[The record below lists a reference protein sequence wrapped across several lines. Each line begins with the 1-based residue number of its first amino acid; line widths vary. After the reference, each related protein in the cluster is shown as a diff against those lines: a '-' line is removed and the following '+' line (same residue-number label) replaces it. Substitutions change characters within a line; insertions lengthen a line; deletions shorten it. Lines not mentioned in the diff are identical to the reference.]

1 MKIFAHSI
9 IKSLKRCNGG
19 LYRSRCDHLS
29 EKLTMLKISS
39 LKAEQKQAVVGLFNG
54 KDVMAI
60 LSKGFGK
67 SLMLDMFTLVKI

>member
-9 IKSLKRCNGG
+9 IESQVMQWRIK
-19 LYRSRCDHLS
+19 
-29 EKLTMLKISS
+29 MLKISS

-60 LSKGFGK
+60 LPKGFGK
-67 SLMLDMFTLVKI
+67 SLMLELFTLVKI

>member
-1 MKIFAHSI
+1 MA
-9 IKSLKRCNGG
+9 
-19 LYRSRCDHLS
+19 DHTDQDAIVA

-60 LSKGFGK
+60 LPKGFGK
-67 SLMLDMFTLVKI
+67 SLMLELFTLVKI